1 MNTDEHQHL
10 TRLQLYETGEYAC
23 SYLPQKRARS
33 QMIAP
38 ADAVNANNYQNLLDQ
53 GFRRS
58 GLYVY
63 RPKCHHC
70 TACQS
75 MRIVV
80 DQFVPSRSQRRAKSR
95 WSALAIS
102 VHDLEFSN
110 EHFKLYQHYQNTR
123 HSEGEMAQDDEAQYR
138 QFLLKSQ
145 VNSLLIEFRD
155 ISNGN
160 RLVMVSAIDQTTFGL
175 SAVYTF
181 FETDPQYSGLG
192 TYNVLW
198 QIDLAL
204 RMGLPYVYLGY
215 WIEDCPK
222 MSYKSKFAAAEVL
235 RNGVWMKL
243 SETC

>member
-1 MNTDEHQHL
+1 
-10 TRLQLYETGEYAC
+10 
-23 SYLPQKRARS
+23 
-33 QMIAP
+33 
-38 ADAVNANNYQNLLDQ
+38 
-53 GFRRS
+53 
-58 GLYVY
+58 
-63 RPKCHHC
+63 
-70 TACQS
+70 

-80 DQFVPSRSQRRAKSR
+80 DQFAPSRSQRRAKSR
-95 WSALAIS
+95 WSTLAIS

-155 ISNGN
+155 PSNDN
-160 RLVMVSAIDQTTFGL
+160 RLVMVSAIDQTALGL

-181 FETDPQYSGLG
+181 FETDPKYSGLG

-215 WIEDCPK
+215 WIEDCSK
-222 MSYKSKFAAAEVL
+222 MSYKSKFDAAEVL
-235 RNGVWMKL
+235 IDDKWVQLIKAP
-243 SETC
+243 

>member
-1 MNTDEHQHL
+1 
-10 TRLQLYETGEYAC
+10 
-23 SYLPQKRARS
+23 
-33 QMIAP
+33 
-38 ADAVNANNYQNLLDQ
+38 
-53 GFRRS
+53 
-58 GLYVY
+58 
-63 RPKCHHC
+63 
-70 TACQS
+70 
-75 MRIVV
+75 
-80 DQFVPSRSQRRAKSR
+80 
-95 WSALAIS
+95 
-102 VHDLEFSN
+102 
-110 EHFKLYQHYQNTR
+110 
-123 HSEGEMAQDDEAQYR
+123 MAQDDEAKYR